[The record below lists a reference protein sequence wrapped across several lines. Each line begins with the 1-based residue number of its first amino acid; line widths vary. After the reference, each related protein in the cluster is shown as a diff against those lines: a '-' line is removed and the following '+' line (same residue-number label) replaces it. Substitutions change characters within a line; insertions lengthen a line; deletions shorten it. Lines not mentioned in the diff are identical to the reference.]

1 MTSDQPVTAVPA
13 DASDPA
19 GNGSGQVSV
28 SLDQTFCADNLFA
41 LRNAVAAHGGSLGLP
56 SARVA
61 DLVLLA
67 HELASNSVRH
77 GGATAAVPGRLRLW
91 ATTDPPAVVCE
102 VTDVGPGLTDPDR
115 AGRDPVAATAG
126 DGRGLWIVRQIA
138 DAVEIVAGSS
148 GTRIT
153 VTFLL
158 SR

>member
-1 MTSDQPVTAVPA
+1 VTSDQPVTAVPA
-13 DASDPA
+13 DPS
-19 GNGSGQVSV
+19 GNGSGPATV

-41 LRNAVAAHGGSLGLP
+41 LRNAVAAHGGSLGL
-56 SARVA
+56 SSTRVA

-91 ATTDPPAVVCE
+91 ASADPPAVVCE
-102 VTDVGPGLTDPDR
+102 VTDAGPGLTDPDR
-115 AGRDPVAATAG
+115 AGRDPVAASAG

-138 DAVEIVAGSS
+138 DVVEIVAGPS

-153 VTFLL
+153 ATFLL
-158 SR
+158 AR

>member
-1 MTSDQPVTAVPA
+1 MTAVPA
-13 DASDPA
+13 DPPSGPA
-19 GNGSGQVSV
+19 SV

-56 SARVA
+56 SGRVA

-102 VTDVGPGLTDPDR
+102 VTDVGPGL
-115 AGRDPVAATAG
+115 
-126 DGRGLWIVRQIA
+126 I
-138 DAVEIVAGSS
+138 
-148 GTRIT
+148 
-153 VTFLL
+153 
-158 SR
+158 

>member
-1 MTSDQPVTAVPA
+1 MTSDQPATAVPA
-13 DASDPA
+13 DPS
-19 GNGSGQVSV
+19 GNGSGPVSV

-41 LRNAVAAHGGSLGLP
+41 LRNAVAAHSASLGL
-56 SARVA
+56 SATRVA

-67 HELASNSVRH
+67 HELASNAVRH

-91 ATTDPPAVVCE
+91 ASADPPAVVCE

-138 DAVEIVAGSS
+138 DLVEIVARPS

-153 VTFLL
+153 ATLL
-158 SR
+158 LVR